1 MISRPAKILL
11 YLAFIVNIFVFG
23 SSWMFNKMV
32 LQEGVSPLW
41 GAALRQ
47 SIAAVVFLIAFM
59 IKRPKLNLTRK
70 HIKLIVIYGVF
81 MMALGHVFSFYGQQ
95 HIDSGLASIIFSFF
109 PLAVILIS
117 AILIPRK
124 EPLTLR
130 KIVGTL
136 LGFAGIVLLFYT
148 QNMLEGNGMQAL
160 GIMLSAG
167 TVQLLGI
174 AFVLMS
180 VFVNSLPNVIIKRDG
195 IELDPLILNTGGML
209 IASILLLSTAFIAE
223 GVPSFALTKRLI
235 FAELYLGIV
244 CSAVGFFLYFWLM
257 RHISVFKLALT
268 AYITPLV
275 AVFLGY
281 VFYNEI
287 LSLNHYIGMLLIFTG
302 IFITEIKYRGKY
314 ADKNHRLS
322 GR

>member
-1 MISRPAKILL
+1 
-11 YLAFIVNIFVFG
+11 
-23 SSWMFNKMV
+23 MV

-148 QNMLEGNGMQAL
+148 QN
-160 GIMLSAG
+160 MLSAG

-302 IFITEIKYRGKY
+302 IFITEFKMNSKFKIKQG
-314 ADKNHRLS
+314 
-322 GR
+322 

>member
-148 QNMLEGNGMQAL
+148 QNML
-160 GIMLSAG
+160 SAG

-302 IFITEIKYRGKY
+302 IFITEFKMNSKFKIKQG
-314 ADKNHRLS
+314 
-322 GR
+322 

>member
-1 MISRPAKILL
+1 VISRPAKILL

-148 QNMLEGNGMQAL
+148 QNML
-160 GIMLSAG
+160 SAG

-302 IFITEIKYRGKY
+302 IFITEFKMNSKFKIKQG
-314 ADKNHRLS
+314 
-322 GR
+322 